1 MQMIVDAAV
10 RARQFDILVEVDRI
24 LSQSPYSALRDVRY
38 GMADGRIV
46 LEGRVP
52 TWYMKQQAQSL
63 VSGVAERHP
72 IDNQITVGRNIV
84 PAPVELRLVATR
96 QQEAVPA

>member
-1 MQMIVDAAV
+1 MIVDAAA

-24 LSQSPYSALRDVRY
+24 LSESPYSALRDVRY
-38 GMADGRIV
+38 GLADGRIV

-63 VSGVAERHP
+63 VAEVAERHP
-72 IDNQITVGRNIV
+72 IDNQIAVGRSAV
-84 PAPVELRLVATR
+84 QAPVELRLVAP
-96 QQEAVPA
+96 QEQEAVPA